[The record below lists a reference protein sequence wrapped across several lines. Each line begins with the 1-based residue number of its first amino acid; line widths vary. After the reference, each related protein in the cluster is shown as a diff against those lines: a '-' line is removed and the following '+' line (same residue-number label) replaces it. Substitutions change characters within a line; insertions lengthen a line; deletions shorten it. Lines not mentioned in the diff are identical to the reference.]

1 MTLLV
6 IIFFVLLF
14 LNMPVAFAI
23 GIASLSYFLFEP
35 NLPISITVQRMVSG
49 TQSFPLLAV
58 PFFIMA
64 GNLMNSAG
72 ITERLIRF
80 SNALAGHIQGSLAHV
95 SIVLSTIMGGISG
108 SANADAAMQSRILGR
123 QMINRGYSGGY
134 SVSVIALSSLI
145 TATIPPSIGLIL
157 YGYVGEVSIGK
168 LFLAGIIPG
177 FLMMC
182 FLMIVA
188 WYIAKKRGYDSVD
201 RPKRA
206 TFKELMVA
214 LRESIWALLFP
225 VILIVG
231 IRFGIFT
238 ASEAGSFA
246 VVYAIV
252 IGFFIHK
259 ELDWAKFKEA
269 VSQSVVDNA
278 MILLIISTSAIL
290 GYLITYNQLP
300 STAAEFI
307 IGLTQSPTL
316 VLMLV
321 LLFLVVMG
329 MFIESTVI
337 TLLLTPILLPIVTQ
351 VGVDPVHFGIL
362 MMTLVTMGGMTPP
375 VGVTMYTVCSLTD
388 VSVEEYV
395 KESWPFIAG
404 VLVLVA
410 LLTFFPGIVTFLPN
424 LLM

>member
-1 MTLLV
+1 MVLLAV
-6 IIFFVLLF
+6 IFFILLF

-23 GIASLSYFLFEP
+23 GIACLSYFLFEP

-58 PFFIMA
+58 PFFILA

-72 ITERLIRF
+72 ITSRLIRF
-80 SNALAGHIQGSLAHV
+80 SNALTGHIQGSLAHV

-123 QMINRGYSGGY
+123 KMIDRGYSGGY
-134 SVSVIALSSLI
+134 SVGVIAFSSLI

-177 FLMMC
+177 ILMMVFLMV
-182 FLMIVA
+182 VA
-188 WYIAKKRGYDSVD
+188 YTIAKKRGYDSID

-206 TFKELMVA
+206 TFKEVMSS

-246 VVYAIV
+246 VVYALI

-259 ELDWAKFKEA
+259 ELDWKKFKEA
-269 VSQSVVDNA
+269 VNRSVVDNA

-300 STAAEFI
+300 RTAAEFI
-307 IGLTQSPTL
+307 IGLTSSPTL
-316 VLMLV
+316 ILFLV
-321 LLFLVVMG
+321 LLFLLIMG

-337 TLLLTPILLPIVTQ
+337 VLLLTPIFLPIITQ
-351 VGVDPVHFGIL
+351 IGVDPVHFGIL

-375 VGVTMYTVCSLTD
+375 VGVTMYTVCSLTN

-395 KESWPFIAG
+395 KESWPFMAG
-404 VLVLVA
+404 VILLVA
-410 LLTFFPGIVTFLPN
+410 ILALFPQIVTFLPD